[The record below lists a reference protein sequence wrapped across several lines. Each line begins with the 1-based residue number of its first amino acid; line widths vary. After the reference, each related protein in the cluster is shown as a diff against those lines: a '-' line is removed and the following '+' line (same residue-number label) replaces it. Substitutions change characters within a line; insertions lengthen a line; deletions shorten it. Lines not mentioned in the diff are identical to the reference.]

1 MSNCADDHSRFHLVH
16 IVENPILPDA
26 QLPNKIHM
34 VPGRHQTHEDF
45 PIPGLPGRLISQ
57 LYFNTIEDLRA
68 LARMKV
74 AKIISDTL

>member
-1 MSNCADDHSRFHLVH
+1 
-16 IVENPILPDA
+16 
-26 QLPNKIHM
+26 M

-57 LYFNTIEDLRA
+57 LYFNTIENLRA
-68 LARMKV
+68 LARMKA